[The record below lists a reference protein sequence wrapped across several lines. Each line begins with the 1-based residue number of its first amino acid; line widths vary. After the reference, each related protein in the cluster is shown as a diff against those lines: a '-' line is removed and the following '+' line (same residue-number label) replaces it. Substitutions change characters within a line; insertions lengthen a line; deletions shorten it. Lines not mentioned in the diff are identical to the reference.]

1 MTFEPQTTQS
11 TDDVSL
17 YYRDYVPQCG
27 PAKAGITIL
36 CLPGLTR
43 SSLDFADI
51 AETLSANH
59 RVLSPDL
66 RGRGK
71 SGYAPD
77 PMTYT
82 PIQYVKDLKIVLA
95 AAQVKRVAILG
106 TSLGGIL
113 AMTMAGMMR
122 HQLAGAVLNDIGP
135 DLDPKGIERIQ
146 GYVGKGGPV
155 GTWEEAIAATKAING
170 AAFPNNTAEQWSLM
184 AHELYAERG
193 GVIAPNYDPDISKP
207 FAAGASTPA
216 PSMWPFYEA
225 LIDLPTLIIRGETS
239 DILNA
244 ATVDRM
250 LKVHSG
256 AEYLEVPATGHA
268 PTLREAGVSERI
280 VRFMGSIPAKEGVIG
295 WVKNRL
301 RSIKE
306 LGRIAKAMKSGA

>member
-1 MTFEPQTTQS
+1 MTFQAQTTQS
-11 TDDVSL
+11 TDGVSL
-17 YYRDYVPQCG
+17 YYRDYAAKCG
-27 PAKAGITIL
+27 AAKAGIPIL

-51 AETLSANH
+51 AEALSANH

-66 RGRGK
+66 RGRGQ

-82 PIQYVKDLKIVLA
+82 PLQYVKDLKIVLA
-95 AAQVKRVAILG
+95 AAQTKRVAILG

-113 AMTMAGMMR
+113 AMTMAGLMR
-122 HQLAGAVLNDIGP
+122 HQIAGAVMNDVGP
-135 DLDPKGIERIQ
+135 YIDPTGIERIQ

-155 GTWEEAIAATKAING
+155 ESWEEAIAATKAING
-170 AAFPNNTAEQWSLM
+170 AAFPGNTPEQWSTM
-184 AHELYAERG
+184 AHELYAERD

-225 LIDLPTLIIRGETS
+225 MIDLPTLIIRGETS

-244 ATVDRM
+244 ETVDKM
-250 LKVHSG
+250 LKVHPG
-256 AEYLEVPATGHA
+256 AEYLEVPGTGHA
-268 PTLREAGVSERI
+268 PTLREAGVTDRI
-280 VRFMGSIPAKEGVIG
+280 SRFMATIPANEGAIG
-295 WVKNRL
+295 WIKNRL

-306 LGRIAKAMKSGA
+306 IGRITKAMKAAA